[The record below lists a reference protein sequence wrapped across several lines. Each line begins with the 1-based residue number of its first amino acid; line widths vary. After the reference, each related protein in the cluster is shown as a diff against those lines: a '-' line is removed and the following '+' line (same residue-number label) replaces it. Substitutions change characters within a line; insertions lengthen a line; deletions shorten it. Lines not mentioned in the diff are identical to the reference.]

1 MNEIS
6 IATWR
11 GFIKGSIVKH
21 FKRETL
27 SKEELEKNP
36 NMYLYEIVGI
46 AEHTE
51 TKELIMV
58 YKALYGKQTLYA
70 RPLSIF
76 MSEVDHTK
84 YPTIKQKY
92 RFVPR
97 HYVEGSPCNKCQCH
111 CEYGCKEK
119 IEWAKRNGTLLP
131 TYIGDILNRG

>member
-27 SKEELEKNP
+27 SKEELEKNQ

-76 MSEVDHTK
+76 MSEVDHKK

-111 CEYGCKEK
+111 CEFGCNEK
-119 IEWAKRNGTLLP
+119 VKWAKANGTLP
-131 TYIGDILNRG
+131 KTYRG

>member
-11 GFIKGSIVKH
+11 GFIQGSIVKH

-58 YKALYGKQTLYA
+58 YKALYGKQTLYS
-70 RPLSIF
+70 RPLSMF

-111 CEYGCKEK
+111 CEFGCNEK
-119 IEWAKRNGTLLP
+119 VKWAKANGTLP
-131 TYIGDILNRG
+131 KTYRG

>member
-11 GFIKGSIVKH
+11 GFIPGSIVKH

-27 SKEELEKNP
+27 TKEELEKNQ

-51 TKELIMV
+51 TKELLMV

-70 RPLSIF
+70 RPLSMF
-76 MSEVDHTK
+76 MSEVDHKK

-97 HYVEGSPCNKCQCH
+97 DYVEGSPCNKCRCH

-119 IEWAKRNGTLLP
+119 IEWAKRNGTLPP
-131 TYIGDILNRG
+131 TYIGNILNRG

>member
-27 SKEELEKNP
+27 SKEELEKNQ

-111 CEYGCKEK
+111 CEFGCNEK
-119 IEWAKRNGTLLP
+119 VKWAKANGILPP

>member
-11 GFIKGSIVKH
+11 GFIQGSIVKH

-27 SKEELEKNP
+27 SKEELEKNQ

-111 CEYGCKEK
+111 CEFGCNEK
-119 IEWAKRNGTLLP
+119 VKWAKVNGTLP
-131 TYIGDILNRG
+131 KTYRG

>member
-11 GFIKGSIVKH
+11 GFIPGSIVKH

-27 SKEELEKNP
+27 TKEELEKNP

-51 TKELIMV
+51 TKELLMV
-58 YKALYGKQTLYA
+58 YKALYGNHAVYA

-111 CEYGCKEK
+111 CEFGCNEK
-119 IEWAKRNGTLLP
+119 VKWAKANGTLP
-131 TYIGDILNRG
+131 KTYIG

>member
-1 MNEIS
+1 MKEIS

-11 GFIKGSIVKH
+11 GFIPGSIVKH

-27 SKEELEKNP
+27 TKEELEKNP

-51 TKELIMV
+51 TKELLMV

-70 RPLSIF
+70 RPLSMF
-76 MSEVDHTK
+76 MSEVDHKK

-97 HYVEGSPCNKCQCH
+97 DYVEGPLVTNADATVSMGARKRLNGQNETAHCH
-111 CEYGCKEK
+111 QRISE
-119 IEWAKRNGTLLP
+119 IF
-131 TYIGDILNRG
+131 

>member
-11 GFIKGSIVKH
+11 GFIQGSIVKH

-27 SKEELEKNP
+27 SKEELEKNQ

-58 YKALYGKQTLYA
+58 YKALYSKQTLYA
-70 RPLSIF
+70 RPLSMF

-111 CEYGCKEK
+111 CEFGCNEK
-119 IEWAKRNGTLLP
+119 VKWAKANGTLPP

>member
-36 NMYLYEIVGI
+36 NMYLYEIAGI

-70 RPLSIF
+70 CPLSIF

-119 IEWAKRNGTLLP
+119 IEWAIRIGTLPP
-131 TYIGDILNRG
+131 TRISEIF

>member
-1 MNEIS
+1 MQFVGKGETMKEIS

-11 GFIKGSIVKH
+11 GFIQGAIVKH

-70 RPLSIF
+70 RPLYMF

-92 RFVPR
+92 RFVSR
-97 HYVEGSPCNKCQCH
+97 DFGEVESPCDNCPCH
-111 CEYGCKEK
+111 CEFGCNEK
-119 IEWAKRNGTLLP
+119 VKWAKANGL
-131 TYIGDILNRG
+131 